1 MKRNA
6 WTRRRAA
13 RRNWEREVLARVAP
27 HVAALDGDPPQARE
41 LGWESA
47 AFERL
52 RSLLKR

>member
-6 WTRRRAA
+6 WSRRRGT
-13 RRNWEREVLARVAP
+13 RRNWEREALARVVA
-27 HVAALDGDPPQARE
+27 HVAAIDGAGSRARE

-52 RSLLKR
+52 RSLLRR